1 MLIGQEDFLS
11 HFEQLHGAMELNG
24 FDVLMVYAQGTRG
37 MYSNLLYLTGYYD
50 FDPSLQCVLLIHAD
64 GSVRLLA
71 NSEWDLDRASRT
83 SWIDRRAMASCA
95 DLPSELAR
103 HCHTR
108 RLAKGR
114 IGVVGLELLP
124 LAFFRGLVSGL
135 PQADLVSATSLVAE
149 RRLLKNPREIETMRG
164 AAEIT
169 ATSIRAGMACLREG
183 ISELETLAVCV
194 RTMLENRGDELAFT
208 PEVSFGYMT
217 EVCAAPASANT
228 LKQGDMVLFDLGCI
242 FKHYVGDL
250 SRTCVFGSPS
260 REQRTIRDVVVGA
273 QSAAIDAAY
282 PGATSSEIDLAAR
295 EVVRRA
301 GYGEYFNHGLGHGL
315 GLDHHEPPYID
326 SDDLTVLKPG
336 MVFTVEPGI
345 YVPGVGGARIEDV
358 IVITDAGCELVSQ
371 RADDEPWIWPNA

>member
-1 MLIGQEDFLS
+1 VLIGQEDFLS

-95 DLPSELAR
+95 DVPSELAR

-108 RLAKGR
+108 RLAEGR

-124 LAFFRGLVSGL
+124 LAFFRGLESGL
-135 PQADLVSATSLVAE
+135 PHADLVSATSLVAE

-273 QSAAIDAAY
+273 QSAAILAAR
-282 PGATSSEIDLAAR
+282 PGAASSEVDLAAR

-301 GYGEYFNHGLGHGL
+301 GYGEFFNHGLGHGL
-315 GLDHHEPPYID
+315 GLDHHEPPYIE
-326 SDDLTVLKPG
+326 SDDSTLLKPG

-358 IVITDAGCELVSQ
+358 VVITDTGSEVISP